1 MSSRLSDLVAQAME
15 EATVDGRCDTAKA
28 ESVLRGALTDEHI
41 DRALNEFAAKLIS
54 TATRRA
60 MKEFASASPRQ
71 GELPFRLHAAYAV
84 DLDGR
89 RIVNTYDMTRIEA
102 CRALAIRREQI
113 EADQKSANDLERA
126 IRAAEP
132 FWDETPG
139 LTFGEAL
146 TQAALN
152 KPPSKQEAA

>member
-102 CRALAIRREQI
+102 CRALAITPRADRSRPEVRERPG
-113 EADQKSANDLERA
+113 ARDPRCRA
-126 IRAAEP
+126 LL
-132 FWDETPG
+132 G
-139 LTFGEAL
+139 
-146 TQAALN
+146 
-152 KPPSKQEAA
+152 